1 MLEGKVKA
9 ALNLL
14 DQSTRGGVLP
24 LSNDTILELQKKHP
38 QAADIDESV
47 LLQGPIPFVDPVFF
61 ENLDDSIILKAAM
74 QTRDSSGP
82 SGLDAEG
89 WRRILVS
96 KSFGNI
102 VQNLRNS
109 LASFARKIC
118 SIDVHITTNSS
129 TNIGSIEAYLACRL
143 IPLDKCPGVRPIGVG
158 EVLRRIIGKAVIQIV
173 KSDIMESAGNLQLCA
188 GQKAGSEA
196 AVHAISDIFE
206 ESASDALLLVDATNA
221 FNALS
226 RKVLLHNIQYLC
238 PPISTYVRNCYLIPF
253 RLFVL
258 GGFEISS
265 CEGTTQGDPLAMPM
279 YAIGIVPLL
288 DLIAESCVNDD
299 NIIKHAAFADDLGGA
314 GKLHVVRSWWNRI
327 VEFGPKLG
335 YFPNATKP
343 WLVIKLDVE
352 QEAREIFDGT
362 NIQITT
368 EERKY
373 LGGFIGSKEGKDS
386 YVSSLVSSWCDQLK
400 VLSRIAK
407 SEPQSAYSAFVS
419 GFRHRSRI
427 KEQEKHLS
435 PEAKN
440 IKDAISAVIRK
451 REENNIKLLNQ
462 LRERMTKEQLRA
474 NDLACMKG
482 ASSWLTTLPLSSE
495 NFVLNKRE
503 FYDAIHLRFR
513 WPLKFL
519 PSSCPCGKKFDVDH
533 AMSCAKGGFVYQRH
547 DETHDLFAHLMKEV
561 YNDVKVEPH
570 LQPITGES
578 LPSSANV
585 SLEARLDVSARGF
598 WQRGQL
604 AFFDVRVINPFAKS
618 HMSQKLS
625 TAFSSSEKEK
635 KRQYNQ
641 RIIDVEHGSFSPL
654 VFTPYGGCGR
664 EAENVIINLAAKL
677 TAKKD
682 FEHSRVVHWLRTKL
696 SFLLLRS
703 AILCV
708 RGSRAIKSQVCTNL
722 DDISITHAVGT
733 IQ

>member
-1 MLEGKVKA
+1 
-9 ALNLL
+9 
-14 DQSTRGGVLP
+14 
-24 LSNDTILELQKKHP
+24 
-38 QAADIDESV
+38 
-47 LLQGPIPFVDPVFF
+47 
-61 ENLDDSIILKAAM
+61 
-74 QTRDSSGP
+74 
-82 SGLDAEG
+82 
-89 WRRILVS
+89 
-96 KSFGNI
+96 
-102 VQNLRNS
+102 
-109 LASFARKIC
+109 
-118 SIDVHITTNSS
+118 
-129 TNIGSIEAYLACRL
+129 
-143 IPLDKCPGVRPIGVG
+143 
-158 EVLRRIIGKAVIQIV
+158 
-173 KSDIMESAGNLQLCA
+173 MESAGNLQLCA

-206 ESASDALLLVDATNA
+206 ESASDVLLLVDATNA
-221 FNALS
+221 FNALN

-238 PPISTYVRNCYLIPF
+238 PPISTYVRNCYLIPS

-288 DLIAESCVNDD
+288 DLIAENCVNDD

-335 YFPNATKP
+335 YFPNATKS

-362 NIQITT
+362 DIQITT
-368 EERKY
+368 EGRKY

-419 GFRHRSRI
+419 GFRHRLTYHMRTIMNIEDHLKKFDEILDTVFIPAITDGHICSSDERLLLSLPVKRGGLALPIFSSLSKAEYVNSRSVTFELGSRI

-462 LRERMTKEQLRA
+462 LRDRMTKEQLRA

-519 PSSCPCGKKFDVDH
+519 PSSCPCGKKFDIDH

-547 DETHDLFAHLMKEV
+547 DETRDLFAHLMKEV

-618 HMSQKLS
+618 HLSQKLS

-677 TAKKD
+677 AAKKD
-682 FEHSRVVHWLRTKL
+682 FEHGRVVHWLRTKL

-722 DDISITHAVGT
+722 DDINITHAVGR

>member
-1 MLEGKVKA
+1 
-9 ALNLL
+9 
-14 DQSTRGGVLP
+14 
-24 LSNDTILELQKKHP
+24 
-38 QAADIDESV
+38 
-47 LLQGPIPFVDPVFF
+47 
-61 ENLDDSIILKAAM
+61 
-74 QTRDSSGP
+74 
-82 SGLDAEG
+82 
-89 WRRILVS
+89 
-96 KSFGNI
+96 
-102 VQNLRNS
+102 
-109 LASFARKIC
+109 
-118 SIDVHITTNSS
+118 
-129 TNIGSIEAYLACRL
+129 
-143 IPLDKCPGVRPIGVG
+143 
-158 EVLRRIIGKAVIQIV
+158 
-173 KSDIMESAGNLQLCA
+173 MESAGNLQLCA

-221 FNALS
+221 FNALN

-238 PPISTYVRNCYLIPF
+238 PPISTYVRNCYLIPS

-288 DLIAESCVNDD
+288 DLIAENCVNDD

-335 YFPNATKP
+335 YFPNATKS

-362 NIQITT
+362 DIQITT
-368 EERKY
+368 EGRKY

-419 GFRHRSRI
+419 GFRHRLTYHMRTIMNIEDHLKKFDKFLIQFLFLQLLMAIYVRSRI

-462 LRERMTKEQLRA
+462 LRDRMTKEQLRA

-519 PSSCPCGKKFDVDH
+519 PSSCPCGKKFDIDH

-547 DETHDLFAHLMKEV
+547 DETRDLFAHLMKEV

-618 HMSQKLS
+618 HLSQKLS

-677 TAKKD
+677 AAKKD
-682 FEHSRVVHWLRTKL
+682 FEHGRVVHWLRTKL

-722 DDISITHAVGT
+722 DDINITHAVGR